1 MKKTLALLSLAV
13 LALAA
18 ALPAF
23 AEEAGPGT
31 WTGFVTDSH
40 CGKRG
45 AVKEHTAD
53 CVEKCMKG
61 GAKAQLLNDAD
72 AKVYDL
78 DGFDKVKGLM
88 GAKVTVKGTLDPKTG
103 TITVASAEKAEK

>member
-1 MKKTLALLSLAV
+1 MRKTLALLSLAV
-13 LALAA
+13 LALVA
-18 ALPAF
+18 ALPA
-23 AEEAGPGT
+23 AEEAGTGS

-61 GAKAQLLNDAD
+61 GAKAQILNDAD
-72 AKVYDL
+72 GKVYDIE
-78 DGFDKVKGLM
+78 GFDKVKDLM

-103 TITVASAEKAEK
+103 AITVASAEKAAP